1 MMFKAFETLFFV
13 RLFQVFLKILP
24 EMQPELLKERREP
37 QRYEAIP
44 GNTSSYSCDKKKTVL
59 LEKYLLFSSWGC

>member
-44 GNTSSYSCDKKKTVL
+44 GNTSLTTVL
-59 LEKYLLFSSWGC
+59 LEKYLLF